1 MWFFLLSG
9 RVAKGRRT
17 RMHSSDTG
25 LLRLIAFF
33 KLVKAVL
40 LVLTGIGLLKLV
52 HLDPAVELQHWILK
66 LGLDPGSRFLNHA
79 IERVTN
85 IPPHRIKELGIGTFV
100 YAALFLTEG
109 IGLWQLKRWAEW
121 FTVIA
126 TGSLIPIE
134 AYEIYRHPT
143 PVKFVVLILNAAIV
157 VYLAYRILRTPAHD
171 SRVAAPTTRFLF
183 YLWERFLPWL
193 FIPFRR

>member
-1 MWFFLLSG
+1 MAA
-9 RVAKGRRT
+9 RDT
-17 RMHSSDTG
+17 HSSDTA

-33 KLVKAVL
+33 KLVKAAL
-40 LVLTGIGLLKLV
+40 LILTGIGLLKLV
-52 HLDPAVELQHWILK
+52 HLDPAAELEHWIIK
-66 LGLDPGSRFLNHA
+66 LGLDPGSRLLNHA

-85 IPPHRIKELGIGTFV
+85 LPPHRIRELGIGTFI

-109 IGLWQLKRWAEW
+109 IGLWLLKRWAEW

-143 PVKFVVLILNAAIV
+143 PLKFLVFILNAAIV
-157 VYLAYRILRTPAHD
+157 AYLVYRIVHRQAHD
-171 SRVAAPTTRFLF
+171 LNMAAPVKN
-183 YLWERFLPWL
+183 
-193 FIPFRR
+193 

>member
-1 MWFFLLSG
+1 MQ
-9 RVAKGRRT
+9 
-17 RMHSSDTG
+17 SSEIG

-33 KLVKAVL
+33 KLVKAAL
-40 LVLTGIGLLKLV
+40 LILTGIGLLKLV
-52 HLDPAVELQHWILK
+52 HLDPAAELEHWIIK
-66 LGLDPGSRFLNHA
+66 LGLDPGSRLLNHA

-85 IPPHRIKELGIGTFV
+85 IPPNRIKELGIGTFI

-109 IGLWQLKRWAEW
+109 IGLWMLKRWAEW

-143 PVKFVVLILNAAIV
+143 PLKFLVVLLNVAIV
-157 VYLAYRILRTPAHD
+157 VYLAYRIVRKPVRD
-171 SRVAAPTTRFLF
+171 FRMAPRAGD
-183 YLWERFLPWL
+183 
-193 FIPFRR
+193 